1 MNPAKLVA
9 NLNISPKILT
19 LAGLAVVLTAVV
31 GLTGQI
37 TANNVQSTGKRI
49 VTLTAQSSQ
58 SALAARGQWADYRGD
73 MSLLALSTT
82 ASETSDLTSDMTEL
96 DGLMK
101 ADFAQL
107 ATLSLTSADRTLL
120 TDDLVPSYNSAIAVW
135 TGKLLPIATA
145 VGTDYDAYTKALNDQ
160 FVPIAEKVEDDLST
174 LASHADHEM
183 DVEVAAAAST
193 TKTAVIRIWLLTG
206 IGALLLFAFGYWIAQ
221 LVSRSI
227 GRVRASLVALAR
239 GDLTVRAEVD
249 STDEIGQMAQALT
262 TAQTSLRELM
272 SEINGTSTTLAGAAE
287 ELSAVSSEVSANSL
301 RTSEQAN
308 SLSATANQVSSNVQ
322 TVAAGTE
329 QMSASIR
336 EIATSSSEAV
346 RVASSAVRETA
357 TASETVAKLGASSV
371 EIGNVVKVI
380 TTIAEQTNLLA
391 LNATIE
397 AARAGEAG
405 KGFAVVA
412 EEVKQLAQ
420 ETARATE
427 DISKRV
433 EAIQADTQEAVG
445 AIARISQTIEDVN
458 SYQTTIASAVEE
470 QTATTSEISRSV
482 SEAAGGSA
490 SIATS
495 VDAVAAASQSSS
507 QGIAESQRAA
517 GELAGLAAQLRTL
530 VSNFRI

>member
-1 MNPAKLVA
+1 MNPGKLVA

-19 LAGLAVVLTAVV
+19 LAGLAVVLTALV

-37 TANNVQSTGKRI
+37 TANKVQATGARI
-49 VTLTAQSSQ
+49 VNVTTQRSQ
-58 SALAARGQWADYRGD
+58 TSLEARAAWSDYRGD
-73 MSLLALSTT
+73 MSLVAISSSDTTTNAALKDLDAQVAILA
-82 ASETSDLTSDMTEL
+82 
-96 DGLMK
+96 
-101 ADFAQL
+101 ADFTALPTLDLPAADKTVLADTMLLYTQATNAWTNQL
-107 ATLSLTSADRTLL
+107 KNLANANPLDTVA
-120 TDDLVPSYNSAIAVW
+120 YNKALD
-135 TGKLLPIATA
+135 TGFTPIA
-145 VGTDYDAYTKALNDQ
+145 D
-160 FVPIAEKVEDDLST
+160 KVQAGLTT
-174 LASHADHEM
+174 LAVNANASM
-183 DVEVAAAAST
+183 DAQVKESAAT
-193 TKTAVIRIWLLTG
+193 TRSAVIRIWTFTV
-206 IGALLLFAFGYWIAQ
+206 IGALLLFGFGYWIARM
-221 LVSRSI
+221 VSGSI
-227 GRVRASLVALAR
+227 GRVRASLLALAK
-239 GDLTVRAEVD
+239 GDLTVTAEVD
-249 STDEIGQMAQALT
+249 STDEVGQMAQALT

-272 SEINGTSTTLAGAAE
+272 GEINGTSTTLAGAAE

-308 SLSATANQVSSNVQ
+308 SLSATANQVSSSVQ

-329 QMSASIR
+329 EMSASIR

-482 SEAAGGSA
+482 SEAAAGSA
-490 SIATS
+490 SIASGVES
-495 VDAVAAASQSSS
+495 VAQASDSST
-507 QGIAESQRAA
+507 QGLSEAQRATN
-517 GELAGLAAQLRTL
+517 ELAGLSANLREL
-530 VSNFRI
+530 VAKFRI